1 MHGACAAHYKLCTY
15 ARRSAAE
22 GSKKSTKAVRFNPP
36 AVAAALG
43 LMLML
48 LNAAALSFVLHPPFS
63 SPVLHPARVAAPAM
77 VAEPGSMKLKEIK
90 AELDAL
96 GVAWKGVYFERDDLT
111 HALMT
116 ARARGPAPV
125 RSAPGHLADAAPAAE
140 PPAAAAAA
148 SGAAHSPAVDV
159 PEETEEATQLEAHEL
174 VWEAE
179 EASRLAELQARA
191 ALFSASGALLPG
203 LVLLVDIPTLT
214 LTLTLTPPLTPTP
227 TATLALTLTLTPT
240 PAQPKP
246 KPKPKPNPNPNPNPT
261 PNPQPY
267 PYPYP

>member
-1 MHGACAAHYKLCTY
+1 MMLITA
-15 ARRSAAE
+15 SA
-22 GSKKSTKAVRFNPP
+22 G
-36 AVAAALG
+36 AALC
-43 LMLML
+43 
-48 LNAAALSFVLHPPFS
+48 FVLHTPLTTPA
-63 SPVLHPARVAAPAM
+63 HPALRVAMAM
-77 VAEPGSMKLKEIK
+77 AEPAAMKLKQIK

-148 SGAAHSPAVDV
+148 SGAAHIPAVDV
-159 PEETEEATQLEAHEL
+159 PEETEEATQREATQREAHEL

-203 LVLLVDIPTLT
+203 LVLLVEIPTLT
-214 LTLTLTPPLTPTP
+214 LTLTLTLTPTPPLTPTP

-246 KPKPKPNPNPNPNPT
+246 KPEPIPNPNPNPT
-261 PNPQPY
+261 QPLTPNPTRTPTPSQVGEVDAAQCELEMADARTPLLLDVFATWRAA
-267 PYPYP
+267 

>member
-1 MHGACAAHYKLCTY
+1 MLITA
-15 ARRSAAE
+15 SA
-22 GSKKSTKAVRFNPP
+22 G
-36 AVAAALG
+36 AALC
-43 LMLML
+43 
-48 LNAAALSFVLHPPFS
+48 FVLHTPLTTPA
-63 SPVLHPARVAAPAM
+63 HPALRVAVAM
-77 VAEPGSMKLKEIK
+77 AEPAAMKLKEIK

-148 SGAAHSPAVDV
+148 SGAGHSPAVDV
-159 PEETEEATQLEAHEL
+159 PGETEEATQLEAHEL

-203 LVLLVDIPTLT
+203 LVLLVEIPTLT
-214 LTLTLTPPLTPTP
+214 LTLTPTPPLTPTP

-261 PNPQPY
+261 PNPTLTLTPNLTRRE
-267 PYPYP
+267 

>member
-1 MHGACAAHYKLCTY
+1 MMLITA
-15 ARRSAAE
+15 SA
-22 GSKKSTKAVRFNPP
+22 G
-36 AVAAALG
+36 AALC
-43 LMLML
+43 
-48 LNAAALSFVLHPPFS
+48 FVLHTPLTTPA
-63 SPVLHPARVAAPAM
+63 HPALRVAVAM
-77 VAEPGSMKLKEIK
+77 AEPAAMKLKEIK

-96 GVAWKGVYFERDDLT
+96 GVEWKGVYFERDDLT

-140 PPAAAAAA
+140 PPAAVAAA
-148 SGAAHSPAVDV
+148 SGAAHSRAVDV

-246 KPKPKPNPNPNPNPT
+246 KPKPKPNPNPKPTQPLTPNPT
-261 PNPQPY
+261 RTPTPSQVGEVDAAQCELEMADARTPLLLDVFATWRAA
-267 PYPYP
+267 